1 MDLVLQIIIPS
12 VVALFAVRWVYF
24 RILKIAKNKD
34 LVDDPDARKL
44 QKEPVPVMGG
54 IAVFW
59 GMVSG
64 VFVGAAVAAAFGWVR
79 LWPILPVVF
88 SMVLMLYAG
97 AMDDVIG
104 LLPGNRFFIEIVTLL
119 CLIYTTGIC
128 ADSLH
133 GLWGVETIS
142 WWIAVPLTVFGG
154 VGIINAV
161 NMIDGVNGLSSGMC
175 IVCCLL
181 FGVIFFM
188 ADDAPNAVL
197 AFVMATALVPF
208 FMHNVFGN
216 TSRMF
221 IGDAGTMMMGVLLA
235 WFTFSVIHRN
245 TDAVFQINGNEV
257 NMIAMALA
265 ILSVPVF
272 DTVRVMIW
280 RIRHHKSPFH
290 PDKTHLHHVFI
301 SMGVSHSITA
311 LTEIVIDLIVV
322 GIAVLAVYLGANKD
336 WQLYTVIITGVV
348 LICGTYFFLRLQL
361 RCHTRLAERMT
372 HLSLSTHLGDKR
384 WWLRLQHWLDRPESQ
399 LKS

>member
-1 MDLVLQIIIPS
+1 MELALQIIIPA
-12 VVALFAVRWVYF
+12 VVAFIAVRWVYF
-24 RILKIAKNKD
+24 RILKIAKRRN
-34 LVDDPDARKL
+34 LVDNPDPRKL
-44 QKEPVPVMGG
+44 QQVPVPVLGG

-59 GMVSG
+59 GMVVG

-88 SMVLMLYAG
+88 SMVLMLYSG

-104 LLPGNRFFIEIVTLL
+104 LSPGNRFFIEIVTLL
-119 CLIYTTGIC
+119 CLIYTSGIC

-142 WWIAVPLTVFGG
+142 WWIAVPLTVFAGL
-154 VGIINAV
+154 GIINAV

-175 IVCCLL
+175 IMCCLL
-181 FGVIFFM
+181 FGAIFLW
-188 ADDAPNAVL
+188 AGDAPNAVL
-197 AFVMATALVPF
+197 AFVMAAALVPF

-221 IGDAGTMMMGVLLA
+221 IGDAGTMMMGVLLT
-235 WFTFSVIHRN
+235 WFALSVIHRN
-245 TDAVFQINGNEV
+245 TTAVFRINGNEV
-257 NMIAMALA
+257 NMITMALA

-272 DTVRVMIW
+272 DTVRVMVW
-280 RIRHHKSPFH
+280 RIRHGKNPFH

-311 LTEIVIDLIVV
+311 LTEITLNLLMV

-336 WQLYTVIITGVV
+336 WQLYIVIIAGVV
-348 LICGTYFFLRLQL
+348 LICGLYFFLRLQL
-361 RCHTRLAERMT
+361 ARHTKLAESLT
-372 HLSLSTHLGDKR
+372 HFSPSTQLGDRR
-384 WWLRLQHWLDRPESQ
+384 WWLRLQHWLDRRENK
-399 LKS
+399 LK

>member
-1 MDLVLQIIIPS
+1 MELVLQIIIPS
-12 VVALFAVRWVYF
+12 VVALSAVRWVYF
-24 RILKIAKNKD
+24 RILKIAKYKD
-34 LVDDPDARKL
+34 LVDNPDARKL
-44 QKEPVPVMGG
+44 QKEPVPVLGG

-59 GMVSG
+59 GMVCG
-64 VFVGAAVAAAFGWVR
+64 VFVGAAGAAAFGWVR

-221 IGDAGTMMMGVLLA
+221 IGDAGTMMMGVLLT
-235 WFTFSVIHRN
+235 WFTLSVIHRN

-384 WWLRLQHWLDRPESQ
+384 WWLRLQHWLDRPEGQ
-399 LKS
+399 LK